1 MNIRRVTAALG
12 LPVLL
17 LGLVTTSAAAA
28 GPAPAPA
35 PSIVKHSVN
44 DGQCD
49 HIRFQTDSS
58 VRG

>member
-1 MNIRRVTAALG
+1 MNVRRITAVLG

-17 LGLVTTSAAAA
+17 LGGVTTSAAAA
-28 GPAPAPA
+28 DPKPAQS

-49 HIRFQTDSS
+49 HIRFQSAKY
-58 VRG
+58 